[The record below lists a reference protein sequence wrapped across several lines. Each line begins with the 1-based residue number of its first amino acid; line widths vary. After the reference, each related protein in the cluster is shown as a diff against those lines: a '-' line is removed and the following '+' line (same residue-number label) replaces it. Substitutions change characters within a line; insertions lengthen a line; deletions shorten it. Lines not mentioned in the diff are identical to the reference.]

1 MGRLAAL
8 LSLTISCSI
17 ASPALSI
24 ELPKDG
30 RVTAVSRADSGRYDI
45 FRGMGRLIPGG
56 ADGFIGDAIRTA
68 EGYYIGSVD
77 EVYVREHI
85 CRVLV
90 VGIAPEAQAA
100 YGIHSDFIY
109 VTLPW
114 GASISDGTVRL
125 PIGLREV
132 ARRF

>member
-1 MGRLAAL
+1 MLLRLASVAL
-8 LSLTISCSI
+8 LF
-17 ASPALSI
+17 ASPAMGLDVERPSS
-24 ELPKDG
+24 
-30 RVTAVSRADSGRYDI
+30 VSAVSRADSGRYDI
-45 FRGMGRLIPGG
+45 FRGMGRLIPGA

-68 EGYYIGSVD
+68 DGYYVGSVD
-77 EVYVREHI
+77 EVYVREHV

-114 GASISDGTVRL
+114 GASVSDGAVRL
-125 PIGLREV
+125 PLGLREV
-132 ARRF
+132 SRRF

>member
-1 MGRLAAL
+1 MFVRSCLVLL
-8 LSLTISCSI
+8 LS
-17 ASPALSI
+17 ASSSMALDV
-24 ELPKDG
+24 ERPG
-30 RVTAVSRADSGRYDI
+30 AVSAVSLADSGRYDI
-45 FRGMGRLIPGG
+45 FRGMGRLIPGRSP
-56 ADGFIGDAIRTA
+56 GFIGDAVRTA
-68 EGYYIGSVD
+68 DGYYVGSVD

-90 VGIAPEAQAA
+90 VGIAPEAQGA

-114 GASISDGTVRL
+114 AASTSDGAVRL
-125 PIGLREV
+125 PMGLHEV

>member
-8 LSLTISCSI
+8 ISLTISCSI
-17 ASPALSI
+17 ALPALALD
-24 ELPKDG
+24 LPKDG

-45 FRGMGRLIPGG
+45 FRGMGRLIPGRSP
-56 ADGFIGDAIRTA
+56 GFIGDAVRTA
-68 EGYYIGSVD
+68 DGYYVGSVD

-90 VGIAPEAQAA
+90 VGIAPEAQEA

-114 GASISDGTVRL
+114 AASTSDGAVRL
-125 PIGLREV
+125 PMGLHEV